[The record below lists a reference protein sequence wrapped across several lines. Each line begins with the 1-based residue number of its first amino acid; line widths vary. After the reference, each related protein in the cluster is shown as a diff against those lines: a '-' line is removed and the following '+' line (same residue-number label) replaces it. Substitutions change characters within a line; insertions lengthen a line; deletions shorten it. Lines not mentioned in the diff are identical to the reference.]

1 LDLTNALFVLLVRNA
16 QLRLLS
22 HLVMLKPSLFKVVL
36 NVMIHLLATRP
47 LNVTLVLLGVLLI
60 QTLKLVRQVVMSLH
74 ILVLSLALVN
84 VWLTILI
91 L

>member
-1 LDLTNALFVLLVRNA
+1 LDLTNALFVLLVQNA
-16 QLRLLS
+16 LLRLLS
-22 HLVMLKPSLFKVVL
+22 HLAMLKLSLFKVVL